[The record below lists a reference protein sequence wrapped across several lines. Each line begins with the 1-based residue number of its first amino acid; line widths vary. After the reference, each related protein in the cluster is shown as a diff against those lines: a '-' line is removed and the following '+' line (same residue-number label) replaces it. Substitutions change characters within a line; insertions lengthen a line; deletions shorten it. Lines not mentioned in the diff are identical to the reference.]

1 MGAEEKSL
9 YLTEQTPIRIS
20 EMTAQ
25 LPRNRTE
32 QLPFSADT
40 ETQPLQL
47 EFDPKITVEQGG
59 VEIVTQL
66 VLSHFNNGGTL
77 ININILDG
85 EKLMEAHKDPTLHP
99 DLVVRVTGFTAYFAS
114 LSPDFREL
122 VVKRF
127 LEGM

>member
-1 MGAEEKSL
+1 MQRLRPKL
-9 YLTEQTPIRIS
+9 YEALENNYADQRIHAIMS
-20 EMTAQ
+20 
-25 LPRNRTE
+25 
-32 QLPFSADT
+32 SA
-40 ETQPLQL
+40 
-47 EFDPKITVEQGG
+47 PKYCC
-59 VEIVTQL
+59 
-66 VLSHFNNGGTL
+66 GGTL

-99 DLVVRVTGFTAYFAS
+99 DLVVRVSRFTAYFAS

>member
-1 MGAEEKSL
+1 MRMRKHS
-9 YLTEQTPIRIS
+9 
-20 EMTAQ
+20 
-25 LPRNRTE
+25 
-32 QLPFSADT
+32 
-40 ETQPLQL
+40 PLQL
-47 EFDPKITVEQGG
+47 EFDPTITVEQGG

-99 DLVVRVTGFTAYFAS
+99 DLVVRVTRFTAYFAS